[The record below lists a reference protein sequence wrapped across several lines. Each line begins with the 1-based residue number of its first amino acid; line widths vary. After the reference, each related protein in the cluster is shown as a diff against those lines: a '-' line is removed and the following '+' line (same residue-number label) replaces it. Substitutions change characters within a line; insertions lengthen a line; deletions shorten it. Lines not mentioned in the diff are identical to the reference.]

1 MPEGPSVLQW
11 GEVARQFT
19 GREINRVEG
28 NTKTVN
34 KAELVGC
41 CLNDVKV
48 YGKQLFLQFV
58 PKSSEGGGEQQG
70 RWIRYHFLMWG
81 SLRANE
87 YKGVSRQSKTGKVP
101 VPRLVLHFAK
111 EEFLAFYGGSMHEV
125 DSPACDQGTDILTAS
140 FDVEKAADAIQRA
153 QPVCYTLLDQ
163 TCFSG
168 LGNIIKNEVLYAA
181 KVHPLQPG
189 NLLSRQRALGVVEQA
204 LAFSARWMEHKEEHK
219 KFKEHWQIYFKKDC
233 PLGHKTSRDWFGPEG
248 GLQRVTTWCSTCQ
261 PLEGVA
267 EEKVYSKKLRQAG
280 KRKRSGSQKGG
291 KLHRSSVNKK
301 AVEPKMDVS
310 INNKSN
316 TGKRKRRKVPQSEK
330 QTQKRKKLVKEPDI
344 EPESDD
350 DFCIG
355 KKVKMPT
362 RKQCKRGKLGNQKR
376 SKSSTIV
383 QSQDHDFTAIV

>member
-34 KAELVGC
+34 KEELVGC
-41 CLNDVKV
+41 RLNDVKV
-48 YGKQLFLQFV
+48 YGKELFLQFV
-58 PKSSEGGGEQQG
+58 QKSPVRGDERST
-70 RWIRYHFLMWG
+70 WIRYHFLMWG

-87 YKGVSRQSKTGKVP
+87 YKGISRQSKTGKVP

-111 EEFLAFYGGSMHEV
+111 EEFLAFYGGSMGEV

-140 FDVEKAADAIQRA
+140 FDVEKATDAIQHA

-189 NLLSRQRALGVVEQA
+189 NMLSRQRALCVVEQA
-204 LAFSARWMEHKEEHK
+204 LAFSSTWMEHKDEHK

-233 PLGHKTSRDWFGPEG
+233 PLGHKTSRDWFGPED

-261 PLEGVA
+261 LLEGA
-267 EEKVYSKKLRQAG
+267 SQEQVYPRKIGHVG
-280 KRKRSGSQKGG
+280 KRKRSASQKGG
-291 KLHRSSVNKK
+291 KSRRCASTVKKLDVPENSKSSTDRGKRSK
-301 AVEPKMDVS
+301 VS
-310 INNKSN
+310 Q
-316 TGKRKRRKVPQSEK
+316 TGKQLTG
-330 QTQKRKKLVKEPDI
+330 TQKRKKLEKKPVID
-344 EPESDD
+344 PESEE
-350 DFCIG
+350 DFCTG
-355 KKVKMPT
+355 KKVKFQP
-362 RKQCKRGKLGNQKR
+362 RKQHHRGKSGDQKC
-376 SKSSTIV
+376 SKRRTRP
-383 QSQDHDFTAIV
+383 